1 MRERVQLGGGQ
12 LTVTSG
18 ARGTTVRAELPL
30 SELDEAVV
38 EGVAHQIG
46 A

>member
-1 MRERVQLGGGQ
+1 VQLVGGA
-12 LTVTSG
+12 LTVTTGPS
-18 ARGTTVRAELPL
+18 GTTVRALIPL
-30 SELDEAVV
+30 SDLDEPVV